1 MNNSSLVKIMT
12 ITGVVIMLI
21 SFAVIP
27 EQYPWYYEV
36 LLFDV
41 GLALWLF
48 PKWRSKRALRQAA
61 AVLLF
66 FAMLPASA
74 QDYSKQVD
82 ALKQSFE
89 NKDTK
94 YIEPHLSSELK
105 FDPMP
110 AENTGPILNNIVT
123 KLPFISLELIET
135 AENTATVKYE
145 FQGLGERTS
154 AIHFDSD
161 GKIIRVE
168 LIENLIKMEMEQ
180 RKQMQA
186 SVQQP
191 GTNEVVEKYQPISVT
206 IPASD
211 GVTISGNLYE
221 IDKEAPVI
229 LLCHQAGY
237 NKAEYTDIAPR
248 LNEMGFNCLAIDQ
261 RSGGAFAGQQN
272 ETASKAMEMGQEPT
286 MLDARQDLK
295 AAVNYLAKKYK
306 QKVVVWGSS
315 YSSSLALFEL
325 AENKKVKAALAF
337 SPGDYFGDQAV
348 TLANTFGKVDKPYFV
363 TSSKTEA
370 EPLKKSFE
378 SVEMKNNQMHFIPES
393 NGFHGSRVLWI
404 GQEGAEEY
412 WTAVTE
418 FLTALK

>member
-36 LLFDV
+36 LLFNV

-48 PKWRSKRALRQAA
+48 PKWRSKKAFRRAA
-61 AVLLF
+61 AVLLLF
-66 FAMLPASA
+66 TMLPASA
-74 QDYSKQVD
+74 QDYSNQVD

-110 AENTGPILNNIVT
+110 IENTGPILNNIVT
-123 KLPFISLELIET
+123 KLPFIGLELIET
-135 AENTATVKYE
+135 AANTATIKYE

-180 RKQMQA
+180 RRQMQA

-191 GTNEVVEKYQPISVT
+191 GTNEVVEKYQSTSVT
-206 IPASD
+206 IPADD

-221 IDKEAPVI
+221 IDKKAPVI

-237 NKAEYTDIAPR
+237 NKVEYADIAPR
-248 LNEMGFNCLAIDQ
+248 LNEMGYNCLAIDQ

-272 ETASKAMEMGQEPT
+272 ETATIAMELGQEPT
-286 MLDARQDLK
+286 MLDARQDLQ
-295 AAVNYLAKKYK
+295 AAIDYLSKKYK
-306 QKVVVWGSS
+306 QKVIVWGSS

-325 AENKKVKAALAF
+325 TDNKKVKAAIAF
-337 SPGDYFGDQAV
+337 SPGDYFGNDAT
-348 TLANTFGKVDKPYFV
+348 TLSSVFGQVEKPYLI

-370 EPLKKSFE
+370 ETLKKSLE
-378 SVEMKNNQMHFIPES
+378 GVKMKNNQMHFIPES

>member
-48 PKWRSKRALRQAA
+48 PKWRSKRVLRQGA

-66 FAMLPASA
+66 FSLFPASA
-74 QDYSKQVD
+74 QDYSNQVD
-82 ALKQSFE
+82 ALKQSFV

-94 YIEPHLSSELK
+94 YIEPHLSNELK

-110 AENTGPILNNIVT
+110 AKNTGPILNNIVT

-135 AENTATVKYE
+135 AENTVTIKYE

-191 GTNEVVEKYQPISVT
+191 GTNEVVEKYQPTSVT

-221 IDKEAPVI
+221 IDKKATVI

-237 NKAEYTDIAPR
+237 NKAEYSDIAPR
-248 LNEMGFNCLAIDQ
+248 LNDMGYNCLAIDQ

-272 ETASKAMEMGQEPT
+272 ETASNAMKMGQEPT

-295 AAVNYLAKKYK
+295 AAIDYLAKKYN
-306 QKVVVWGSS
+306 QKVVIWGSS

-337 SPGDYFGDQAV
+337 SPGDYFGDLAV

-370 EPLKKSFE
+370 APLKKSFE
-378 SVEMKNNQMHFIPES
+378 SVEMKDDQIHFIPES

-404 GQEGAEEY
+404 GQNGADEY
-412 WTAVTE
+412 WSAVTE
-418 FLTALK
+418 FLATVK

>member
-1 MNNSSLVKIMT
+1 MKNQLLKIT
-12 ITGVVIMLI
+12 CYVGIFIMI
-21 SFAVIP
+21 SAFVVIP
-27 EQYPWYYEV
+27 EKYSWYYEV
-36 LLFDV
+36 LLFNL
-41 GLALWLF
+41 GMYMWLF
-48 PKWRSKRALRQAA
+48 TKWKRKKANVRA
-61 AVLLF
+61 AVTCFLILG
-66 FAMLPASA
+66 ACSLSA
-74 QDYSKQVD
+74 QDYNKQVE
-82 ALKQSFE
+82 ALKRSFE
-89 NKDTK
+89 SKDAK
-94 YIEPHLSSELK
+94 YIEPHLSSGLK

-110 AENTGPILNNIVT
+110 AENTGPILNNIIT
-123 KLPFISLELIET
+123 KLPFISLEFVEA
-135 AENTATVKYE
+135 AENTATIKYE

-154 AIHFDSD
+154 AVHFDSE

-180 RKQMQA
+180 RRQMQA

-191 GTNEVVEKYQPISVT
+191 GTNEVVEKYQPTSVT
-206 IPASD
+206 ITAND

-221 IDKEAPVI
+221 IDKKAPVI

-237 NKAEYTDIAPR
+237 NKVEYADIAPR
-248 LNEMGFNCLAIDQ
+248 LNDMGYNCLAIDQ

-272 ETASKAMEMGQEPT
+272 ETAGNAMELGQEPT

-295 AAVNYLAKKYK
+295 AAVDYLAKRYK
-306 QKVVVWGSS
+306 QKVIVWGSS

-363 TSSKTEA
+363 TSSKTESA
-370 EPLKKSFE
+370 SLMKSFE
-378 SVEMKNNQMHFIPES
+378 WVERQKNQIHFIPES